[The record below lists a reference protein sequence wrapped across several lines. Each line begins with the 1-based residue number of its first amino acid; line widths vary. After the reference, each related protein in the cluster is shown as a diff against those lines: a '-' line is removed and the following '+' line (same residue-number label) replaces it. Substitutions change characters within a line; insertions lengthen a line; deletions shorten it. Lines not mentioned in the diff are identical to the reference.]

1 MRVLLVGGGGN
12 YTELA
17 GAGSGY
23 IEYLNMPVTDPS
35 YHVELRAGDGT
46 QASLMTIIS
55 NGETLFSGAAA
66 PGGNSYQGIDD
77 FIRHGGDG
85 YSGGK
90 SRLQSS
96 FFDNLRKNQEFLGF
110 KAILSSE
117 AILKLNC

>member
-55 NGETLFSGAAA
+55 NGETLFSGVAA

-90 SRLQSS
+90 RQSQSS
-96 FFDNLRKNQEFLGF
+96 FFDNLRKN
-110 KAILSSE
+110 KSSLVSKQYCL
-117 AILKLNC
+117 LKLYSS

>member
-12 YTELA
+12 YNEEMA

-23 IEYLNMPVTDPS
+23 IEYLTMPVTDPS
-35 YHVELRAGDGT
+35 YHVELRAGHGA

-96 FFDNLRKNQEFLGF
+96 FL
-110 KAILSSE
+110 
-117 AILKLNC
+117 